1 MINAMKSSLNTGSR
15 KQNVT
20 FAYIVLHPTY
30 IQKVS
35 EYDQEIP
42 QSHTKD
48 QPTAPCR
55 RATQQYIND
64 NNKTTTLEQTVAQ
77 ATGGGGGRDLNAFY
91 WRQIFALDS
100 VVWF

>member
-1 MINAMKSSLNTGSR
+1 MKSSLNTGSR

-30 IQKVS
+30 FQKVS

-55 RATQQYIND
+55 TATQQYINN

-77 ATGGGGGRDLNAFY
+77 ATGGGGGGGGDLNAFY
-91 WRQIFALDS
+91 WRQIFAIDS
-100 VVWF
+100 VV